1 MSYPKNLGQRI
12 QYITNYSTNSVKLN
26 PDNSATS
33 LTGITSGS
41 KLQFTLPPNSLVDLS
56 SFSVYADFS
65 TTSAGGVLGTAA
77 RPHYLT
83 RNANNLIQR
92 LTVEIGG
99 QVLNDIQDYNRIQQI
114 FSDMQFGLKG
124 LLKNYFLIATLLTKK
139 IEMVF
144 LLVG

>member
-12 QYITNYSTNSVKLN
+12 QYTTNYSTNSVKLN

-41 KLQFTLPPNSLVDLS
+41 KLQITLPPNSLVDLS

-65 TTSAGGVLGTAA
+65 TTDASSGADGV

-83 RNANNLIQR
+83 RNANNLVQR

-99 QVLNDIQDYNRIQQI
+99 QVLNDIQDCNHIQQI
-114 FSDMQFGLKG
+114 FSDMQ
-124 LLKNYFLIATLLTKK
+124 Y
-139 IEMVF
+139 
-144 LLVG
+144 